1 MYLTELPVGIKAKI
15 IRVEYCEDIFE
26 YLLSIGFTV
35 GETVKVIKKTSVHS
49 LVVIVGNATFALRND
64 EAKYIEV
71 E

>member
-1 MYLTELPVGIKAKI
+1 MYLTELPIGIKAKI

-26 YLLSIGFTV
+26 YLLSIGFTI

-49 LVVIVGNATFALRND
+49 LVVIVGSATFALRND

>member
-1 MYLTELPVGIKAKI
+1 MYLTELPIGIKAKI